1 MPAST
6 LKSTVAE
13 RLARIPA
20 PAAAR
25 WAQGKPF
32 ATAFTHGSMA
42 AEFYAPRGRDL
53 QTPHSRDELYFIAR
67 GYGEFVHGGKRHSAS
82 PGDTFFVPAGD
93 DHRFENF
100 SHDFVTWV
108 VFYGPEGGEKP

>member
-1 MPAST
+1 M
-6 LKSTVAE
+6 KSTVADM
-13 RLARIPA
+13 LARIPG
-20 PAAAR
+20 PATAK
-25 WAQGKPF
+25 WPEGEPF

-42 AEFYAPRGRDL
+42 VELYAPRVRDL

-67 GYGEFVHGGKRHSAS
+67 GYGEFVHANKRHSVA

-93 DHRFENF
+93 EHRFENF
-100 SHDFVTWV
+100 SNDFVTWV